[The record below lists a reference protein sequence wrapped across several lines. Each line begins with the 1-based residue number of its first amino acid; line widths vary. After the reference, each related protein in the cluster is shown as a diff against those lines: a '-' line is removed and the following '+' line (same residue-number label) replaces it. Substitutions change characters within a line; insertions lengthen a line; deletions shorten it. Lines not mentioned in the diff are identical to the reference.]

1 MLRTLLQNANRSTQI
16 LRKEIMVKP
25 TAIALSLTFALTYP
39 LQAQDTLKVHISAD
53 LEGVVGTVTREQTG
67 QGGFEYQ
74 QAREWMT
81 KEVLAAIDGVR
92 AAGATEI
99 LLADSHGNG
108 QNLLLDQIPSGIQ
121 LVRSWPR
128 PLGMMEGIDESF
140 DAVLFIGYHTSSSNA
155 EGVFAH
161 TYTGAFTDVRINGTA
176 MTEAALNAAIAGH
189 FGVPAVMISGDD
201 AVVDEARSVLGELE
215 GAVVKYSYGF
225 NAARTLTPEDARALI
240 REKAQKGVERRVAL
254 EPYIVEK
261 PVMLDLTLRR
271 HISSELLSYL
281 PSVERT
287 GSHSIRFVGE
297 DMIAVSKFMEFASA
311 ALSGIAQ

>member
-1 MLRTLLQNANRSTQI
+1 MKLNVFLVTVALAC
-16 LRKEIMVKP
+16 
-25 TAIALSLTFALTYP
+25 AIP
-39 LQAQDTLKVHISAD
+39 LQAQTGLKVHISAD
-53 LEGVVGTVTREQTG
+53 LEGVVGSVTREQTD
-67 QGGFEYQ
+67 QSGFEYQ
-74 QAREWMT
+74 QARKWMT
-81 KEVLAAIDGVR
+81 QEVLSAIEGAR

-99 LLADSHGNG
+99 LVADSHGNG
-108 QNLLLDQIPSGIQ
+108 QNLLLDDLPSGVQ

-128 PLGMMEGIDESF
+128 PLGMMEGVDASF

-155 EGVFAH
+155 AGVFAH

-176 MTEAALNAAIAGH
+176 VTEAALNAAIAGH
-189 FGVPAVMISGDD
+189 FSVPAVMISGDD
-201 AVVDEARSVLGELE
+201 AVVEEARSVLGELE

-240 REKAQKGVERRVAL
+240 REKAQRGVERRGGL
-254 EPYIVEK
+254 KPYVVET
-261 PVMLDLTLRR
+261 PVSLDLTLRR

-287 GSHSIRFVGE
+287 GSHSVRFVGE
-297 DMIAVSKFMEFASA
+297 DMIAVSKFLEFASA